1 MVYTRGAAD
10 DFDRYG
16 DLTEDEGWSWSGILP
31 YFLKVCPTCFTACPY
46 RWHQNEKWTPPAND
60 HNTDGQFD
68 PAVHG
73 THGPISVSLNGFS
86 WSELEDHVIQT
97 TKELPGDFPFN
108 SDMNSGQP
116 LGIGMLPACF
126 HTHNLKQGKDGCNPP
141 LVVGSVARP
150 QRDI

>member
-1 MVYTRGAAD
+1 GDPFLAKEVSSNGNPYSWNYTTTPQSGLNNQILDYRQGNLLGGCSSHNGMVYTRGAAD

-16 DLTEDEGWSWSGILP
+16 ILTEDEGWSWSRILP
-31 YFLKVCPTCFTACPY
+31 YFLK
-46 RWHQNEKWTPPAND
+46 NEKWTPPADD
-60 HNTDGQFD
+60 HNTSGQFD

-97 TKELPGDFPFN
+97 TKELPDDFPFN

-116 LGIGMLPACF
+116 LGIG
-126 HTHNLKQGKDGCNPP
+126 
-141 LVVGSVARP
+141 
-150 QRDI
+150 